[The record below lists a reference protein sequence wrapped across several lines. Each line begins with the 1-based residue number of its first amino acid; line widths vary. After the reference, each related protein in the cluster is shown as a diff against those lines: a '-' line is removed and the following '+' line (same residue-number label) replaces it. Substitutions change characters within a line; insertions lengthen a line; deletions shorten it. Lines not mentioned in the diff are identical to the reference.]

1 MTYLKIRPKG
11 RERKR
16 LRKLTH
22 NSRNCKS
29 INAQIDADIAKKC
42 IISGRIV
49 DVTGVL
55 EVVFKENGS
64 AKRENDTKI
73 CE

>member
-29 INAQIDADIAKKC
+29 INAQIDADIAKK
-42 IISGRIV
+42 SIV
-49 DVTGVL
+49 ESNSKCKVSKSD
-55 EVVFKENGS
+55 
-64 AKRENDTKI
+64 
-73 CE
+73 

>member
-29 INAQIDADIAKKC
+29 INAQIDADIAKKS
-42 IISGRIV
+42 IIMG
-49 DVTGVL
+49 
-55 EVVFKENGS
+55 
-64 AKRENDTKI
+64 
-73 CE
+73 